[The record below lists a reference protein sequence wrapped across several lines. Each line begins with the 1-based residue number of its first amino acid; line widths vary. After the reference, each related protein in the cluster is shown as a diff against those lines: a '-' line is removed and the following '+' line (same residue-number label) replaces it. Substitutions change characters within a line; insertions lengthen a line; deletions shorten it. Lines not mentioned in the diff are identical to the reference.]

1 MELWTMSGF
10 FSEDLA
16 EALGHLQ
23 SPTELVQVLT
33 EVAAQQGLLQNLPL
47 LEQVKQNLSKSD
59 GLKMWLLVTA
69 FFQIDKK
76 SLLLSALKTQVHD
89 IFDSK

>member
-1 MELWTMSGF
+1 MSGF

-47 LEQVKQNLSKSD
+47 LEQVEQNLSKSE
-59 GLKMWLLVTA
+59 GLKM
-69 FFQIDKK
+69 
-76 SLLLSALKTQVHD
+76 
-89 IFDSK
+89 